1 MKTSSRSGF
10 FSRMSR
16 KKREGLILLAMA
28 APFLLLSFAF
38 TYLPLYG
45 WVYAFYD
52 FRPPRPL
59 AASEFVGW
67 HWFQSLWGNPVRVR
81 QITEVLRNTFAMSG
95 LGIATAW
102 LPVAFAIFL
111 SEIRFSKM
119 KKSIQVLTTLPNYI
133 SWVLVYSMAFT
144 LFAVDGLFNNLFM
157 SWGFIDQRIAFLSSE
172 NHVWLTM
179 TAWNIWKGLGW
190 GAIIYLAAL
199 SGIDQEQYEAAKVD
213 GAGRFQL
220 IRHITIPGLLPTFT
234 VLLLLQIANFL
245 NTGFEQYFLFSN
257 AFNMHRIQVLD
268 LYVYN
273 ISFVGGNYSLGT
285 AVSMLRSIISV
296 IMLFSVNW
304 IAKLLRGE
312 SLI

>member
-1 MKTSSRSGF
+1 VKTDSSLNF
-10 FSRMSR
+10 FSRLGR
-16 KKREGLILLAMA
+16 KKREGIILLAMA
-28 APFLLLSFAF
+28 LPFLILSFSF

-45 WVYAFYD
+45 WIYAFYD
-52 FRPPRPL
+52 YRPPRTL
-59 AASEFVGW
+59 AMSEFVGL
-67 HWFQSLWGNPVRVR
+67 HWFQSLISNPVRVR

-95 LGIATAW
+95 LTIATSW
-102 LPVAFAIFL
+102 LPIAFAIFL
-111 SEIRFSKM
+111 SEIRFSKL

-157 SWGFIDQRIAFLSSE
+157 SWGIIDQRIAFLTSS

-199 SGIDQEQYEAAKVD
+199 SGIDQEQYEAARVD
-213 GAGRFQL
+213 GAGRFAL

-257 AFNMHRIQVLD
+257 AFNMAYIQVLD

-273 ISFVGGNYSLGT
+273 ISFGGGSYSLGT
-285 AVSMLRSIISV
+285 AISMLRSVISV
-296 IMLFSVNW
+296 VMLFSVNW
-304 IAKLLRGE
+304 LAKLLRGE
-312 SLI
+312 SII